1 MKYKRKNNKNSIEI
15 INEQKNNLMT
25 EDFDASEYLDEE
37 FIEESKRSFLN
48 RRKKQEYEYIIDEDD
63 EEEPKKETK
72 KEEEP
77 KKETKK
83 EESKKEIKKESK
95 LVDKKEENKEE
106 VQEQPTL
113 TIEPIRTVTTEE
125 YKEILKQRQ
134 EEKEKQLRLEQEKY
148 EKNKKKEKNKK
159 SKKKTNTEDTK
170 GFKLNIKMIINIICI
185 LIIILAITTIVDVIS
200 VSKYGKG
207 PYFAIKTNTYNDGG
221 TKVYHGIGY
230 KVIKYNQLQGRRD
243 IEIGSWSLKYNV
255 EPITISDIDL
265 AIDFNNNEEKTYKVL
280 DKEFVRI
287 NSTLKK
293 VNKKNNTITIGYED
307 EDGKYTMNII
317 CKMANKNAKL
327 DKLEIGK
334 ETTIIGTITSYS
346 KKTSKEPTK
355 LKITNCFAEQ

>member
-15 INEQKNNLMT
+15 IKEQKNNLMT

-48 RRKKQEYEYIIDEDD
+48 RRKKQEYEYIIDEYD

-72 KEEEP
+72 KE
-77 KKETKK
+77 TK
-83 EESKKEIKKESK
+83 S
-95 LVDKKEENKEE
+95 VDKKEEKKEE
-106 VQEQPTL
+106 VQEQPKL

-148 EKNKKKEKNKK
+148 EKKKKKDKNKK
-159 SKKKTNTEDTK
+159 SKNKTNPEDTK
-170 GFKLNIKMIINIICI
+170 GFKLNKKLIINIICI
-185 LIIILAITTIVDVIS
+185 LIIILVIATIVDVVS

-207 PYFAIKTNTYNDGG
+207 PYFAINTNTYKDGG
-221 TKVYHGIGY
+221 TKVYYGIGY
-230 KVIKYNQLQGRRD
+230 KVIKYNQIQGRRD
-243 IEIGSWSLKYNV
+243 IEMGSWSLKYDV

-265 AIDFNNNEEKTYKVL
+265 AIDFNNNEEKTYEDLNK
-280 DKEFVRI
+280 KFVRI

-327 DKLEIGK
+327 DKLEINK
-334 ETTIIGTITSYS
+334 ETTIIGTVTSYS

-355 LKITNCFAEQ
+355 LKIANCFAEQ